1 MENKKIKGATITEYD
16 GMRFRSKLESKV
28 AKYLKDNNISF
39 EYEPFRLCL
48 LPSMIY
54 DGQTLKSVHYT
65 PDFKCGDFLIEVK
78 GYPNDSWSLKRKL
91 IISTIEK
98 NNLHYK
104 FREIH
109 NITDLQEVLMEMSGS
124 KEEWRTIAGFEGLYE
139 VSNLGNVRSIQFH
152 GKRRIKIMSLTDVR
166 GYKLV
171 KLRDWENKIFLSY
184 PVHRLVA
191 QAFIPNPENKP
202 QVDHIDTNP
211 SNNAVGNLRWVTSLE
226 NQNNPLT
233 LEKLRRNLTIY
244 NQSTKHKLDI
254 QLSQGH
260 PVIQYD
266 RHGNMIARYPSISDA
281 ANRLGTT
288 ACCIKRVCDGDRK
301 YHRNFIFKYDSN
313 TETK

>member
-1 MENKKIKGATITEYD
+1 MENKKIKGATVTEYN
-16 GMRFRSKLESKV
+16 GIKFRSKLESRV
-28 AKYLKDNNISF
+28 AKYLNDHNIPF

-48 LPSMIY
+48 LPSITY
-54 DGQTLKSVHYT
+54 NGQTFKSVHYT

-91 IISTIEK
+91 IISTIK
-98 NNLHYK
+98 SNNLPYK

-109 NITDLQEVLMEMSGS
+109 TITDLQEVLMEISGN
-124 KEEWRTIAGFEGLYE
+124 KEEWKAVVGFEGLYE

-152 GKRRIKIMSLTDVR
+152 GKKRNKLMTLTDVR
-166 GYKLV
+166 GYKFA
-171 KLRDWENKIFLSY
+171 KLTDWENAVALSY

-191 QAFIPNPENKP
+191 QAFIPNPENKS

-211 SNNAVGNLRWVTSLE
+211 SNNIVTNLRWVTPLE

-233 LEKLRRNLTIY
+233 IERLRNSLTTY
-244 NQSTKHKLDI
+244 NKSDKHKLDVQI
-254 QLSQGH
+254 PQGH

-266 RHGNMIARYPSISDA
+266 RNGNKLAWFPSINDA
-281 ANRLGTT
+281 ANKLGTT

-301 YHRNFIFKYDSN
+301 YHRNFIFKYDYS